1 MDTILITVLPFL
13 LLALLIAFGI
23 WMRTETSP
31 QAARMAERFGIRK
44 QDEMEKAIQQKALI
58 ASYYAMLCVLG
69 AYALYKA
76 WVEQAGINN
85 IAYAAIFAAVLT
97 KAAATLILRW
107 RSTAG
112 DEEYQPYP
120 AWKTLLLVATVV
132 VSGTALVFLL
142 MVAVIVL

>member
-76 WVEQAGINN
+76 EPHVCYSRSAVQTAFFLHLLDYMFKHFFFILCQLQPLKDNR
-85 IAYAAIFAAVLT
+85 IALCQ
-97 KAAATLILRW
+97 L
-107 RSTAG
+107 
-112 DEEYQPYP
+112 
-120 AWKTLLLVATVV
+120 
-132 VSGTALVFLL
+132 
-142 MVAVIVL
+142 